1 MEDTI
6 KTVFAKMSSVG
17 KPQQKFMMTLL
28 SVLMVFRGKATYLN
42 MARFST
48 SSEKRYRRWSH
59 RYFDFIQFN
68 TTLFASEFQ
77 ENRECVAATNA
88 SFISKSGKKTDG
100 PGWFYNG
107 SAGESQRGLEVS
119 TISVTDLKTNTAYA
133 IDSQQTIDEEG
144 KSRVEQYVSH
154 ALKVLPKLLNLGIK
168 YLAADAFYSKKAFVN
183 PVLQEG
189 MHIVGKLRIDANLQW
204 LYEGEYN
211 GQGCPKRFDGKV
223 DLEDLCRFDFARI
236 FDAQVKVYTKVVHA
250 KFLKRAIRVVL
261 LKPIDDD
268 KKGSAL
274 LYSTDTN
281 LDAVKLVSYY
291 KSRFQIEFLFR
302 DAKQY
307 TGLTHCQS
315 VRKEAINLHV
325 NASLTAL
332 NLLKFEDRRETQTDA
347 PTVISIASWK
357 RRKFNQYL
365 MNRVFSSLG
374 LDRSCEKFS
383 YIYDRYS
390 DYGAIAA

>member
-6 KTVFAKMSSVG
+6 KTVFAKMSNVG

-59 RYFDFIQFN
+59 RYFDFTQFN
-68 TTLFASEFQ
+68 STLFASELQ
-77 ENRECVAATNA
+77 ENRECIAATDA

-100 PGWFYNG
+100 LGWFYNG
-107 SAGESQRGLEVS
+107 SAGESQRGLEIS

-144 KSRVEQYVSH
+144 RSRVEQYVRH
-154 ALKVLPKLLNLGIK
+154 ALKVLPKLLDLGIK

-183 PVLQEG
+183 PILQKG

-204 LYEGEYN
+204 LYEGGYN
-211 GQGCPKRFDGKV
+211 GQGRPKRFDGKV
-223 DLEDLCRFDFARI
+223 DIEDLCRFDFAGI
-236 FDAQVKVYTKVVHA
+236 FDTKVKVYTKVVHA
-250 KFLKRAIRVVL
+250 KFLKRAVRVVL
-261 LKPIDDD
+261 LKPVDDD

-315 VRKEAINLHV
+315 VRKEAINLHI

-332 NLLKFEDRRETQTDA
+332 NLLKFEDRREAQTDA

-357 RRKFNQYL
+357 RRKFNQHL
-365 MNRVFSSLG
+365 MDRVFSSLG
-374 LDRSCEKFS
+374 LDRSCEKVS
-383 YIYDRYS
+383 CIYDHYS